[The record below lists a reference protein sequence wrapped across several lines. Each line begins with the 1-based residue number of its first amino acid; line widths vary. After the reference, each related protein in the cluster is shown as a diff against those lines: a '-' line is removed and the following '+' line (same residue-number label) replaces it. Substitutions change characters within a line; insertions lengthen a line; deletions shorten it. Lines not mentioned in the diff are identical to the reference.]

1 MARRSRAAVL
11 VPMVF
16 VNRVQP
22 DSEFVIVKARMWIIE
37 HRDMVKKLDSGR
49 RTGVGLSCCKRG
61 TEVTHRE
68 EEQRERTAEGTT

>member
-37 HRDMVKKLDSGR
+37 HLDMVEKLDSGCR
-49 RTGVGLSCCKRG
+49 PKPQQALD
-61 TEVTHRE
+61 
-68 EEQRERTAEGTT
+68 